1 MEHVMKVT
9 ICKFENHCRFRL
21 EIFYLVGCVE
31 CTLLSVFFLQAFF
44 FFEIYMPLRNMFCGC
59 HSSSGTSYIHR
70 VALHICYLHMFTC
83 SVMTWYPLLSV
94 GWQIRYPNI
103 FAASIT
109 EFSEYIHSF

>member
-44 FFEIYMPLRNMFCGC
+44 FF
-59 HSSSGTSYIHR
+59 
-70 VALHICYLHMFTC
+70 
-83 SVMTWYPLLSV
+83 
-94 GWQIRYPNI
+94 
-103 FAASIT
+103 
-109 EFSEYIHSF
+109 